1 MRALA
6 RVMRVELEFE
16 CRRPE
21 EEITN
26 VDLRIVISSVND
38 VDVAERGSTIAALE
52 VE

>member
-26 VDLRIVISSVND
+26 VDLRTVISSVND
-38 VDVAERGSTIAALE
+38 VAEWGSTIVALE

>member
-1 MRALA
+1 
-6 RVMRVELEFE
+6 MRVELVFE
-16 CRRPE
+16 WRRPG